1 MKRTPI
7 MIDDKGVHPLEIKDP
22 PKVNKMS
29 PAEFIKYAAD
39 NHIKFTLP
47 EDTRKYPG
55 QQCQDE
61 KINNAFRNLHKNI
74 VDEIIGFCNAYGI
87 SIDEFHMSADGL
99 QDSIKTRSWQPC
111 TDSSLRFEKY
121 SQEYKDVISMKKVV
135 SEDEFNKILINE
147 EPFLFSM

>member
-1 MKRTPI
+1 
-7 MIDDKGVHPLEIKDP
+7 MIDDKGIHSLEVKDP

-29 PAEFIKYAAD
+29 PAEFIKYAAE

-55 QQCQDE
+55 QQCQDDLLNQ
-61 KINNAFRNLHKNI
+61 KFRVLHKQI
-74 VDEIIGFCNAYGI
+74 VNAIIQFCKENDI
-87 SIDEFHMSADGL
+87 VIDEFQLNADCLEG
-99 QDSIKTRSWQPC
+99 SIKAGSWQAC

-135 SEDEFNKILINE
+135 SKDEFNKILINE
-147 EPFLFSM
+147 EPFLFSI

>member
-1 MKRTPI
+1 MKRAPI
-7 MIDDKGVHPLEIKDP
+7 MIDDKGVHPLEVKDP

-29 PAEFIKYAAD
+29 PAEFVKYAAD

-61 KINNAFRNLHKNI
+61 NLNTAFRILHERLVNEVI
-74 VDEIIGFCNAYGI
+74 EFCKDWHVL
-87 SIDEFHMSADGL
+87 IDEFHLNADCL
-99 QDSIKTRSWQPC
+99 EESIRSGSWQPC

-121 SQEYKDVISMKKVV
+121 SQEYKDIISMKKVV
-135 SEDEFNKILINE
+135 SKDEFNKILINE

>member
-1 MKRTPI
+1 MKKIT
-7 MIDDKGVHPLEIKDP
+7 KK
-22 PKVNKMS
+22 NKMS
-29 PAEFIKYAAD
+29 AAEFVKYAAE
-39 NHIKFTLP
+39 NHIKFEVP

-87 SIDEFHMSADGL
+87 SIDEFHMSADCL
-99 QDSIKTRSWQPC
+99 EDSIKAGSWQAC
-111 TDSSLRFEKY
+111 TDSSLQFEKY

-135 SEDEFNKILINE
+135 SKDEFNKILINE
-147 EPFLFSM
+147 EPFLFSF